1 MEEGLEVGEGEKRED
16 GDRRTDRRREKKRRT
31 EKRWHRGRW
40 LGSIPFLT
48 VIKTDI

>member
-1 MEEGLEVGEGEKRED
+1 MNEGLEVGEGEKRED
-16 GDRRTDRRREKKRRT
+16 GDRRTDRRREKKRRK
-31 EKRWHRGRW
+31 KRWHRGRW

>member
-1 MEEGLEVGEGEKRED
+1 MNEGLEVGEGEKRED
-16 GDRRTDRRREKKRRT
+16 GDRTDRRREKKRRK
-31 EKRWHRGRW
+31 KRWHRGRW